1 MFFREKS
8 AILNSDVCGNN
19 GEGGGLLK
27 SFLSVKL
34 TVEELLVYYING
46 KGVENCWKGDTV
58 HFRLYGFVHHFITY
72 WKIRKKIF
80 RDFCQKIA
88 DVLL

>member
-34 TVEELLVYYING
+34 TVKELLVYYING
-46 KGVENCWKGDTV
+46 KGVENYWKGDTV
-58 HFRLYGFVHHFITY
+58 HFRLQGFCTSSHY
-72 WKIRKKIF
+72 
-80 RDFCQKIA
+80 
-88 DVLL
+88 LLEN